1 MIQTI
6 VCIILLGDI
15 SSGIPGRSP
24 IQISTQA
31 ILRRPQG
38 FKFAIKG
45 HRMNERFE
53 RSTTSVG
60 GRAEICEVNE
70 SHILLPTD
78 IPGLPHLPVTARV
91 CRTPAAHPL
100 LGEGY
105 ECRQDYLSFSGPES
119 GIGQYMVPSGCSL
132 YAVDSLPG
140 LAEWRPLAG
149 FQAGVQDLELS
160 SGLQIDA
167 EHRSCESMG
176 QNRGNHRLDGWDY
189 ICEQQHL
196 TINTGIVST
205 LLPSGCVCYHLS
217 SL

>member
-105 ECRQDYLSFSGPES
+105 ECRQDYLSFSG
-119 GIGQYMVPSGCSL
+119 IRQRVPSGCSL
-132 YAVDSLPG
+132 WTVDTLQP
-140 LAEWRPLAG
+140 EWRPLAG
-149 FQAGVQDLELS
+149 FLAQDLELS
-160 SGLQIDA
+160 PGLQIVA
-167 EHRSCESMG
+167 EHRFCESIG
-176 QNRGNHRLDGWDY
+176 ENNGNHRLDGREY
-189 ICEQQHL
+189 SCSQQNL
-196 TINTGIVST
+196 TVWPLLASPAGLVPTP
-205 LLPSGCVCYHLS
+205 LPSGCACYYLS
-217 SL
+217 SS